1 MEQDEPDFS
10 NLLGIPIHGL
20 LGYTLFK
27 DFIIE
32 INYDGHYLILHTP
45 KKYTY
50 KLKRKQISIPLS
62 FIENKP
68 YIEAVVIQDNN
79 AKIPVKLMMD
89 LGGSH
94 SLWFNLLSNPSLQL
108 PQRNAKMT
116 LGVGLNGLLL
126 GRIGRLKEFALG
138 RFEFRNILSNY
149 PDTTSMGNALKLN
162 YRNGSIGSGLL
173 SRFNLIVDYR
183 NQKLTLT
190 PNKHI
195 KEPFLYN
202 INFPPGVA
210 WPVAFTQLG
219 RRSYHDEV
227 EFRRDPRG
235 REYLWLGGPPGTRH
249 DGAEGTDTAAFD
261 AGAVGI
267 TPLSLSLWSVREAER
282 MQQMLDGFA

>member
-1 MEQDEPDFS
+1 MAQKNPQRLYITDENEAAVKLPFKLINNLIIIKLQINNSDTLNFILDTGITTTIINQKDALRLQSLKVLKEYRVNGLGNGSGMLAKHSPENEVKLNGIIGCHQDLLIMEQDEPDFS

-79 AKIPVKLMMD
+79 AKIPVKLIMD

-116 LGVGLNGLLL
+116 LGVGLNGLLCTI
-126 GRIGRLKEFALG
+126 R
-138 RFEFRNILSNY
+138 
-149 PDTTSMGNALKLN
+149 
-162 YRNGSIGSGLL
+162 
-173 SRFNLIVDYR
+173 
-183 NQKLTLT
+183 
-190 PNKHI
+190 
-195 KEPFLYN
+195 
-202 INFPPGVA
+202 
-210 WPVAFTQLG
+210 
-219 RRSYHDEV
+219 
-227 EFRRDPRG
+227 
-235 REYLWLGGPPGTRH
+235 
-249 DGAEGTDTAAFD
+249 
-261 AGAVGI
+261 
-267 TPLSLSLWSVREAER
+267 
-282 MQQMLDGFA
+282 